1 MNYVSLIE
9 DPRPKYAW
17 GGKREL
23 KTMLSAE
30 DFQDDFG
37 YNSSS
42 LKGEVLN
49 FMKYRVETRLEA
61 LTEGL

>member
-1 MNYVSLIE
+1 
-9 DPRPKYAW
+9 
-17 GGKREL
+17 
-23 KTMLSAE
+23 MLSAE